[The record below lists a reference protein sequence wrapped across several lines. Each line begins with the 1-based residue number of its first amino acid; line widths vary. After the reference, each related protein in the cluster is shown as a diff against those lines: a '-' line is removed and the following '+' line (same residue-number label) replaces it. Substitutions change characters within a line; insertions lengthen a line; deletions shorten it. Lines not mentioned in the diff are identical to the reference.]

1 MIYSV
6 PGSRALVAN
15 VTTPGDLREAAL
27 SVTTRGAV
35 WPEVGVPN
43 WSGAVRVV
51 DVNGDDEV
59 AAAAEAAVAT
69 RTRLGVPEP
78 PLEPEIKRYD
88 NGGILDSFLRMCIPW
103 QPRVLRFDLN
113 GAIE

>member
-1 MIYSV
+1 M
-6 PGSRALVAN
+6 AN

-27 SVTTRGAV
+27 NVTTLGAV

-78 PLEPEIKRYD
+78 PLEPEIKRI
-88 NGGILDSFLRMCIPW
+88 GHFTP
-103 QPRVLRFDLN
+103 PVVVV
-113 GAIE
+113 